1 MQEDHNDIR
10 LKDVILK
17 LIFFKQLLLKYIV
30 LIVTTSLFLVY
41 LDLLILF

>member
-17 LIFFKQLLLKYIV
+17 LIFFKQLLLKHIV
-30 LIVTTSLFLVY
+30 LILSF
-41 LDLLILF
+41 